1 MFLGVFW
8 FTKNMEF
15 LLNGRIR
22 DIFRVFPGHFYF
34 MRGFSLVE
42 LTGDDNNAI
51 EVSLV

>member
-1 MFLGVFW
+1 MVGFV
-8 FTKNMEF
+8 
-15 LLNGRIR
+15 
-22 DIFRVFPGHFYF
+22 IFSGYSQGTFYF